1 MPIDEPIHN
10 HNSIVQSFTFSV
22 LFILLK
28 YNRKKLCVTFSTLC
42 LTLTQMRLFDI
53 NDLMSLNQSFLE
65 TYFPLSLIGV
75 PDAQQMMTAIS
86 F

>member
-1 MPIDEPIHN
+1 MVIFSKKFGTLDPHLT
-10 HNSIVQSFTFSV
+10 IVWDKVPKKTF
-22 LFILLK
+22 F
-28 YNRKKLCVTFSTLC
+28 
-42 LTLTQMRLFDI
+42 LTLSLTLFEI